1 MQGIQSKIKTQKNTE
16 LNKYKNEIKQL
27 LRQEIASRY
36 YYQTGKI
43 ETSLDYD
50 ENIKKAISLIQNN
63 AEYSKYLK

>member
-1 MQGIQSKIKTQKNTE
+1 MEKKPIKTQKNTE